1 MASAQQTIMH
11 RAAGRVLHAAVRAW
25 PTESREWGCALEAEF
40 SAIEAPWEALRWAMG
55 GVMLLAKARWS
66 EFLDWLC
73 RPLGVEARG
82 VAKGLLV
89 PPAPAPRMP
98 RGVIAVLLLAALA
111 ILLAPEAREGLREVA
126 ASWNLPGSGW
136 IKREL
141 DAMAREAERSG
152 QQMRGGVTEHLER
165 LRILVGED
173 FELGVALER
182 QGKVHQL
189 RASIHVDA
197 RDESFFGQPMRNLPR
212 NLRRSC
218 AAGHFL
224 DRSVRK
230 RDANRGH
237 SGFCAAR

>member
-11 RAAGRVLHAAVRAW
+11 RAAGHVLRAAVRAW

-66 EFLDWLC
+66 GFLDWLC

-82 VAKGLLV
+82 VAKGLLA

-136 IKREL
+136 IEREL

-152 QQMRGGVTEHLER
+152 DAETLAFAAMRLPYSAENVRRIELAVTLDPQ
-165 LRILVGED
+165 LTW
-173 FELGVALER
+173 AL
-182 QGKVHQL
+182 
-189 RASIHVDA
+189 AD
-197 RDESFFGQPMRNLPR
+197 
-212 NLRRSC
+212 
-218 AAGHFL
+218 
-224 DRSVRK
+224 VRK
-230 RDANRGH
+230 PGTRFTVAEEHIACLKHWDLGNAFIELLAADRA
-237 SGFCAAR
+237 AARVEKKWEETHPIATFW